1 MYSCAPYATAAGFV
15 EIPYLLLQSAIF
27 MPITYWL
34 IGFEAS
40 AAKFFFFW
48 LVFLMS
54 LAMNTFFGQLLV
66 MVTPSQQLG
75 QLLGSGTTLLTTLQQ
90 QARVCQKSN
99 YNKAPIPPRQTFSQ

>member
-15 EIPYLLLQSAIF
+15 EIPYLLLQSTIF
-27 MPITYWL
+27 MPITYWM
-34 IGFEAS
+34 IGFEAN

-48 LVFLMS
+48 LVFLMA

-75 QLLGSGTTLLTTLQQ
+75 QLLGSGQDLTHMLTMSTLAKQTT
-90 QARVCQKSN
+90 RQKGTGTN
-99 YNKAPIPPRQTFSQ
+99 VMT